1 MINIVLKYKNIVFL
15 RPKTRLLIEYF
26 TIMRVLIILII
37 TLSYQPNSSAQS
49 TAQVGNGTGSFF
61 RVPAYGLYDYSQ
73 AGMLYLASELSA
85 AGLTTGAEITE
96 LSFQF
101 TGWTSGYTL
110 NDQVIKMSHTTEAS
124 LTDPGY
130 PDYRSMG
137 LRDTKTVKTSFDWV
151 CPFNEDWEKF
161 SLTSSF
167 IWDGS
172 SNILIS
178 WENYDGT
185 WNSGYGK
192 LKGDYINNRSHAWY
206 SDDSYPTSASS
217 NDSWR
222 PNVRFGFFDFN
233 PLPITLIHFSG
244 SFMENNEPY
253 VELNW
258 ETVSEQNN
266 DFFTLWRS
274 QNGID
279 WDIVQNIDGAENSNE
294 LILYSYKDRNLPVQS
309 LNDRELYY
317 KLSQTDLDGSAEF
330 FPIISVLCKAPRT
343 HVVKKTNLLGQ
354 DIDPNYKGIVIEIW
368 NNGEISK
375 SYWP

>member
-1 MINIVLKYKNIVFL
+1 M
-15 RPKTRLLIEYF
+15 RPKTRLLIEYL
-26 TIMRVLIILII
+26 TTMRTLFLLILI
-37 TLSYQPNSSAQS
+37 LSYQSNIYAQS
-49 TAQVGNGTGSFF
+49 TAQIGSGTGSFF

-85 AGLTTGAEITE
+85 AGLTIGAEITE

-101 TGWTSGYTL
+101 TGWSTGYTL
-110 NDQVIKMSHTTEAS
+110 NDQVIKMSHTSEAS

-137 LRDTKTVKTSFDWV
+137 LRDTKTVKTSFDWT
-151 CPFNEDWEKF
+151 CPSNEDWESF
-161 SLTSSF
+161 PLTSSF

-185 WNSGYGK
+185 WTNGYGK
-192 LKGDYINNRSHAWY
+192 LRGDYINNRSHTWH
-206 SDDSYPTSASS
+206 SDNSYPTLASS

-222 PNVRFGFFDFN
+222 PNVRFEFIDFN
-233 PLPITLIHFSG
+233 PLPITLSHFSG
-244 SFMENNEPY
+244 SFIKGNAPS

-258 ETVSEQNN
+258 KTVSEQNN

-274 QNGID
+274 LNGTD
-279 WDIVQNIDGAENSNE
+279 WDAIKNIDGAENSNE
-294 LILYSYKDRNLPVQS
+294 LISYQYIDRNLPVRDFM
-309 LNDRELYY
+309 NFTLYY
-317 KLSQTDLDGSAEF
+317 KLSQTDLDGRNEF
-330 FPIISVLCKAPRT
+330 FSIISIQCKAPKT

-368 NNGEISK
+368 NNGETSK
-375 SYWP
+375 SYRP